1 MTVSE
6 CFKSFTYDG
15 YSTENILPSS
25 SLMLATFD
33 GVSSLVGVSRE
44 ISKGGITITRP
55 TPNEYGT
62 TSDHLSIEYCL
73 IKSDFEPFSE
83 EEQRLVE
90 RWLTAPKFSTDMVVY
105 DTDNTEVCTYRG
117 LFTNTSWIPHPRG
130 YAGVQFTFECNTAY
144 PFKKYK
150 KDYTITQSQTITLNC
165 ESDELNEYVYPVL
178 TVMETSETAY
188 VRVINKTDNDNAM
201 NIRALD
207 RLKMTFDCK
216 HCIPT
221 DETRSGVISYADLG
235 WEDVGNIYWL
245 RLLPGDN
252 QIEIH
257 VSNKNVDEETGE
269 VTWEDI
275 NSSAE
280 ISISYECPYK
290 LVGGWL

>member
-1 MTVSE
+1 MSE

-15 YSTENILPSS
+15 KSTETIISPVK
-25 SLMLATFD
+25 LMLATFD
-33 GVSSLVGVSRE
+33 GISSVTGVSRE
-44 ISKGGITITRP
+44 IQKGGTTITRP
-55 TPNEYGT
+55 VANEYGT
-62 TSDHLSIEYCL
+62 VANNATIEYCL
-73 IKSDFEPFSE
+73 IKSDYEPFTE
-83 EEQRLVE
+83 QEQRIVE
-90 RWLTAPKFSTDMVVY
+90 RWLTSPKFSADMVVY
-105 DTDNTEVCTYRG
+105 DTDDEEVCIYRG
-117 LFTNTSWIPHPRG
+117 LFTNTSWIPHSRG

-150 KDYTITQSQTITLNC
+150 KDYTVAQSETITLNC

-188 VRVINKTDNDNAM
+188 VRVINKTDNDNVM

-207 RLKMTFDCK
+207 RLKTIFDCK

-235 WEDVGNIYWL
+235 WDDVGNIYWL
-245 RLLPGDN
+245 RLLPGEN
-252 QIEIH
+252 QLEIH
-257 VSNKNVDEETGE
+257 VSNKNVNEETGE
-269 VTWEDI
+269 ISWTDI
-275 NSSAE
+275 DSSAE